1 VTSRRTLVIAGAL
14 VLLVVAVL
22 GWRLVAAAHTP
33 DGVLRLSG
41 RIEGDIEAGD
51 TVARLAVLVA

>member
-1 VTSRRTLVIAGAL
+1 VIAGAL
-14 VLLVVAVL
+14 VLLAVAVL
-22 GWRLVAAAHTP
+22 GWRSVAAAHTP

-41 RIEGDIEAGD
+41 RIESDIEAGD